1 MTDLNEFLSY
11 TIITI
16 GKHVIT
22 IGLLAKLFLLFTVVF
37 GLIYLIK
44 KILLRAGLGNDSRKY
59 SFFTLIKYFVIT
71 ITFII
76 SLNILGFDLTVLM
89 ASFAALLIGVGLGLQ
104 NLFSDY
110 MSGILLLFDGSIKV
124 NDIIEVNG
132 TVGKVKY
139 IGLRTTTVTTRDD
152 RYIIL
157 PNTNLTRNEIINW
170 TYQDVASRFEVSV
183 GVDYSSDVS
192 LVMKIMKEAALQ
204 QDMILKDPQPFVR
217 FNDYQDSAILFT
229 VYFWC
234 DEVFRVENIKSNLRI
249 RIFEEFRRQNV
260 PIPFPQR
267 VIHTAP

>member
-1 MTDLNEFLSY
+1 MT
-11 TIITI
+11 
-16 GKHVIT
+16 
-22 IGLLAKLFLLFTVVF
+22 
-37 GLIYLIK
+37 
-44 KILLRAGLGNDSRKY
+44 
-59 SFFTLIKYFVIT
+59 
-71 ITFII
+71 
-76 SLNILGFDLTVLM
+76 
-89 ASFAALLIGVGLGLQ
+89 
-104 NLFSDY
+104 
-110 MSGILLLFDGSIKV
+110 V

-260 PIPFPQR
+260 HIPFPQR